1 MKIDHLNISTNK
13 INDMIQFYAEHFDL
27 KIVEEGEYNGLPHVI
42 IGHPERFYLCLYQ
55 TDESLDKK
63 VRINHIGVNV
73 TDFGTFLSKIK
84 AKKIPL
90 LYNGLTHYPQ
100 SDSFYIAD
108 PDGNEIEISSKF
120 GGR

>member
-13 INDMIQFYAEHFDL
+13 ISEMIQFYAEHFDL

-55 TDESLDKK
+55 THESLEKK
-63 VRINHIGVNV
+63 VRINHIGINVNNF
-73 TDFGTFLSKIK
+73 DSFLGKIK
-84 AKKIPL
+84 SKGVAL
-90 LYNGLTHYPQ
+90 LYNGLTHYPN